1 MARDGRRAFTLIELL
16 VVIAVLS
23 ILMALLAPSIRAVR
37 RQSKNIKCLHNVRQC
52 SLALDGYLEDS
63 RGMCPP
69 WITFDHCDPPHSNW
83 WWTTIHYLLV
93 EYADDPTEFW
103 TCPADST
110 FDHTPWDGPHGP
122 WSLYRL
128 RNGCSYHYNCWGG
141 KGYNR
146 APDEG
151 LAISTTEG
159 RMLADVRKPSKK
171 IAMACWSVYN
181 FWSGEGPGVER
192 EQWWHSDPPELKA
205 PVAFLD
211 YHAEIIHSVPGK
223 AETEQ
228 YKW

>member
-1 MARDGRRAFTLIELL
+1 MRALRRAFTLIELL
-16 VVIAVLS
+16 VVVTVLS
-23 ILMALLAPSIRAVR
+23 ILMALLTPTIRAVR
-37 RQSKNIKCLHNVRQC
+37 RHSKNIKCLHNVRQC
-52 SLALDGYLEDS
+52 GLALSEYVEDS

-69 WITFDHCDPPHSNW
+69 WITFDYCQPVHGNW

-93 EYADDPTEFW
+93 EYGDDPTGFW

-110 FDHTPWDGPHGP
+110 YDHTPGDGPFGP
-122 WSLYRL
+122 WSLHQL

-151 LAISTTEG
+151 LAISQWEG
-159 RMLADVRKPSKK
+159 RYLADIKKPSKK

-223 AETEQ
+223 AETDQ